1 MEESLRKVIRPALFT
16 FGMMFLII
24 GVAGV
29 ILPLLPGTPFLIISA
44 YCFDRSSPRFH
55 QWLVTRPIL
64 GELIRNWEENRVI
77 RPKAKVMASVM
88 IVLGIGSTLIF
99 AKVHWSLKVMLLVI
113 GISVMTFIARQKN
126 SVNAQERS
134 S

>member
-1 MEESLRKVIRPALFT
+1 M
-16 FGMMFLII
+16 
-24 GVAGV
+24 
-29 ILPLLPGTPFLIISA
+29 
-44 YCFDRSSPRFH
+44 
-55 QWLVTRPIL
+55 TRPIL